1 MSYKNNLILEEKFN
15 IETIENNCIKFWK
28 EDNTY
33 KFDKTRDRNDT
44 FAIDTPPPTVSGSLH
59 IGHIMSYTQADILAR
74 YQRMTGKTVFFPI
87 GWDDNGLPTERRVQ
101 NYFNIKC
108 DTDIKYIEDFT
119 PIHKDK
125 FEEPQKHISRKN
137 FIEACQNLIEKDEII
152 FESIFRKMGFSY
164 DWNLKY
170 STISK
175 TAIEVAQKN
184 FIDLYKSGNVF
195 MKNSP
200 TMWDVTF
207 GTAVAQAEIEDKTI
221 NGYFHDIKFT
231 TEEGT
236 NFVIATTRP
245 EYLPACIAIV
255 ANPNDERYKYLI
267 GKTAITPL
275 FNTKVKIF
283 GDIHADSEKGT
294 GIMMVCTFGD
304 SEDIKFWKANN
315 LPLKQIIGKNG
326 KIIETD
332 FLKDNKYYN
341 ELIGLPIK
349 VARKKI
355 IEQLKENEYLVSE
368 PRPISHSVKFYEKG
382 DEPIEIITSRQ
393 WFIKLMDKKDKLKE
407 MGNKV
412 NWFPQHMGLR
422 LQNWTD
428 GLNQDWAISRQRFFG
443 VPFPVWYKLDKNK
456 NPIYEEPILSNK
468 LPCDPSIDCPEEFS
482 EDKRGKENGFI
493 AESDVMDTWAIS
505 SLTPLIAE
513 KLANTEIGTFDARP
527 QAHDIIRTWAFY
539 TIAQSL
545 LSKNTIPWKQAWIS
559 GFVLDPDRKKMSK
572 SKGNVI
578 TPDQILSKYGSDAV
592 RLWAA
597 SGKFGT
603 DSTADEKFMDQKRK
617 LVMKFYNASKFVFN
631 FKENLDRQEISNK
644 VDLSFISKLQK
655 AIFDCNKSFIENDYT
670 GALNLTEKIF
680 WDFCDNYIEIVKTRA
695 YSGDISALTSLRF
708 IILVFCT
715 MFAPFIP
722 FITEEIWQTSPY
734 KLNDQFIQL
743 SKESDSIHRNL
754 YPSYWKYFKDK
765 EIIENNIINYD
776 NLSDLIG
783 EIRKIKTE
791 NEKSVKYPIEKL
803 SIKNNEFLKN
813 AEEDIKNVLNV
824 SNIIF
829 NEENT
834 ASTLIWG
841 ELDKKD

>member
-1 MSYKNNLILEEKFN
+1 MSYKEDLVLEEKFN
-15 IETIENNCIKFWK
+15 TDTIENNCIKFWK

-33 KFDKTRDRNDT
+33 KFDKTRDRIDT

-108 DTDIKYIEDFT
+108 DTEIPYIKDFN

-125 FEEPQKHISRKN
+125 FDEPQKHISRKN
-137 FIEACQNLIEKDEII
+137 FIEVCQGLIEKDEVV
-152 FESIFRKMGFSY
+152 FESVFRKMGFSY
-164 DWNLKY
+164 DWDLKY

-184 FIDLYKSGNVF
+184 FIELYKSGNAF
-195 MKNSP
+195 IKSSP
-200 TMWDVTF
+200 TMWDITF

-231 TEEGT
+231 TEDGFE
-236 NFVIATTRP
+236 FIISTTRP
-245 EYLPACIAIV
+245 EYLPTCIAIV
-255 ANPNDERYKYLI
+255 TNPNDDRYKHLI

-304 SEDIKFWKANN
+304 NEDVKFWKANN
-315 LPLKQIIGKNG
+315 LPLRQIINKDG
-326 KIIETD
+326 KITETD
-332 FLKDNKYYN
+332 FLKNNKFYD
-341 ELIGLPIK
+341 ELIGLTIK

-355 IEQLKENEYLVSE
+355 VEQLKENGYLMSE
-368 PRPISHSVKFYEKG
+368 PRLISHSVKFYEKG

-393 WFIKLMDKKDKLKE
+393 WFIKLLDKKEKLKE

-412 NWFPQHMGLR
+412 DWFPEHMGLR
-422 LQNWTD
+422 LQNWID

-443 VPFPVWYKLDKNK
+443 VPFPVWYRLDKDK
-456 NPIYEEPILSNK
+456 NPIYEEPIISNK
-468 LPCDPSIDCPEEFS
+468 LPCDPTIDFPEGFS
-482 EDKRGKENGFI
+482 EDQRGKENGFI
-493 AESDVMDTWAIS
+493 AECDVMDTWAIS
-505 SLTPLIAE
+505 SLTPKIAE
-513 KLANTEIGTFDARP
+513 KIAYKEIGIFDARP

-631 FKENLDRQEISNK
+631 FKEKLDKQEIYNE
-644 VDLSFISKLQK
+644 VDLAFISKLKK
-655 AIFDCNKSFIENDYT
+655 AIFDCDKAFNENDYT

-695 YSGDISALTSLRF
+695 YSGDISALSSLRF
-708 IILVFCT
+708 LIIVFCA

-734 KLNDQFIQL
+734 KLSNTFIEL

-754 YPSYWKYFKDK
+754 YPSYWKYFKDGK
-765 EIIENNIINYD
+765 IDEDKIINYN
-776 NLSDLIG
+776 NLSDLVG
-783 EIRKIKTE
+783 QIRKIKTE

-803 SIKNNEFLKN
+803 SIKNDNFLRK
-813 AEEDIKNVLNV
+813 AEKDIKNVLNV
-824 SNIIF
+824 SDIIF
-829 NEENT
+829 DEENT

-841 ELDKKD
+841 ELEKKD